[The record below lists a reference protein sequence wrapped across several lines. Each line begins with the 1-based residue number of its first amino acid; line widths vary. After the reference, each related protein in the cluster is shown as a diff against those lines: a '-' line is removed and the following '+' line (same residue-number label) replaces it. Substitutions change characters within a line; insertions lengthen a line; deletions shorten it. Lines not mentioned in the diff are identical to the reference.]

1 MTPLFVVNWLE
12 RWAIRILH
20 RSPRVSMLVIKGP
33 GDPEVAWSVSQDDA
47 AAIELLEN
55 MLDVDELE
63 PPSMLLERLYHLPSY
78 GEDE

>member
-47 AAIELLEN
+47 TAIALLEN
-55 MLDVDELE
+55 MLGVDELE